1 MKFSKLVFRCFSCRA
16 ISFQKLQTG
25 NVIKYVARPQTHGLL
40 TRAAWNLPALIQ
52 WLNTQTHAQAHT
64 FQSFSS
70 GNCKSF
76 CLHNSQVS
84 QTFFHCV
91 CNSRNRLLLSLVS
104 SSSTSV
110 MPNSFWK
117 VSSQTLT
124 ASNDRKDSSARCQ
137 NIWNNEND
145 SIVECLNTCIH
156 THRLFKGFL
165 HDAFY
170 CLSNITIINV
180 GKIRGETRTEH
191 YVFHDTRTRLDW
203 VIKCLNARM
212 DMHVRSM
219 TLSSVLS
226 NVSKPCYWP
235 GHVSKRKHACILTST
250 GELLLSN
257 FVLTSQ
263 THKKLRA
270 RTWFL
275 ISLIADLIFFFSS
288 YIFFSWSVPFGF

>member
-1 MKFSKLVFRCFSCRA
+1 
-16 ISFQKLQTG
+16 
-25 NVIKYVARPQTHGLL
+25 
-40 TRAAWNLPALIQ
+40 
-52 WLNTQTHAQAHT
+52 
-64 FQSFSS
+64 
-70 GNCKSF
+70 
-76 CLHNSQVS
+76 
-84 QTFFHCV
+84 
-91 CNSRNRLLLSLVS
+91 
-104 SSSTSV
+104 

-156 THRLFKGFL
+156 THRLFNGSC
-165 HDAFY
+165 HDVFY
-170 CLSNITIINV
+170 FLSNITIINV

-219 TLSSVLS
+219 TLASVLS
-226 NVSKPCYWP
+226 NVSKPVPPFYWP
-235 GHVSKRKHACILTST
+235 GHVSKRKHVCIRTPT

-257 FVLTSQ
+257 FVLSSQ

-270 RTWFL
+270 RTSFL
-275 ISLIADLIFFFSS
+275 IFLIADAISL
-288 YIFFSWSVPFGF
+288 YLFSWSVPFVF